1 MVTCLQVSGKDLIN
15 NHLSFALYNH
25 TAIWEGKPDRWPKS
39 MRCNGH
45 LLLNGEKMSKSTGVL
60 LTCCSYHMYHKAALS
75 CAVCMCKTTAV
86 VSAMLIFWCYIN
98 LAALCWPVC
107 IRSALLPCFPLPC
120 PALPCPVLPCPALP
134 CPALP
139 CPALPCPA
147 LPCPGQFQGWYWSV
161 SSSSNEAAH
170 HWSTMQATSKR
181 WHRQFR
187 STQLMPCAW
196 PWQTLGMAWKMPT
209 LCMTLLTRA
218 SCVSPRCVC
227 AASCCLIKDCATNQC
242 LIKNDA
248 A

>member
-107 IRSALLPCFPLPC
+107 IRSAL
-120 PALPCPVLPCPALP
+120 PCPALP

-147 LPCPGQFQGWYWSV
+147 LPCPALRMTIS
-161 SSSSNEAAH
+161 
-170 HWSTMQATSKR
+170 
-181 WHRQFR
+181 
-187 STQLMPCAW
+187 
-196 PWQTLGMAWKMPT
+196 GMV
-209 LCMTLLTRA
+209 L
-218 SCVSPRCVC
+218 VC
-227 AASCCLIKDCATNQC
+227 IIKQQ
-242 LIKNDA
+242 
-248 A
+248 

>member
-107 IRSALLPCFPLPC
+107 IRSAL
-120 PALPCPVLPCPALP
+120 
-134 CPALP
+134 
-139 CPALPCPA
+139 
-147 LPCPGQFQGWYWSV
+147 PCPGQFQGWYWSA
-161 SSSSNEAAH
+161 SLSSNEAAH